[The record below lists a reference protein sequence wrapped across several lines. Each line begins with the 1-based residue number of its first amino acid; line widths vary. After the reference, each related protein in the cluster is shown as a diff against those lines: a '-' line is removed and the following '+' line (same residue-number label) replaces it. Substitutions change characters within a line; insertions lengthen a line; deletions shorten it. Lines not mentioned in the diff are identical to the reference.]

1 MFIFN
6 CEKAKDLMKSKSI
19 EQQDM
24 AAELDC
30 SEAHV
35 SGILNGNKQPSSDVA
50 CRISKLLG
58 VSVDSLFEDTNE
70 MLATRNT

>member
-19 EQQDM
+19 EQQGM

-30 SEAHV
+30 SEAYV

-58 VSVDSLFEDTNE
+58 IPMDDLFVDSNK
-70 MLATRNT
+70 MLANCP